1 ERLPGRHSGAMRNF
15 PRCAIAH
22 LRRERTTSMR
32 QVPQLVLTPAQNL
45 HRLSF
50 ARERFVEP
58 DQADSSSPVLFAKI
72 FPFLLDPMYGPAA
85 RRKRFSSIW
94 RQRSC
99 INVWSGRAS
108 QAVFVDLAS
117 AV

>member
-1 ERLPGRHSGAMRNF
+1 MRNF

-72 FPFLLDPMYGPAA
+72 FPFLLDPNQNYIPAIPPHT
-85 RRKRFSSIW
+85 RGGSRSSRTRGGMRW
-94 RQRSC
+94 TRQRWARDV
-99 INVWSGRAS
+99 IAGR
-108 QAVFVDLAS
+108 VDE
-117 AV
+117 